1 MANTIQISADTS
13 GFVSGVQRA
22 ENAMRGLGRNIQQAT
37 SSGMFSGLAD
47 GFGQLVGGISIMASL
62 AAAARS
68 FYSAMEAG
76 GALVDL
82 SGQTGVAV
90 DKLMVL
96 QTAFDQAGMSAGDVQ
111 PVIAKLQ
118 KSIAEAATGNDQA
131 IAKFRA
137 MGVAVKDIQGLSAD
151 EQLAAVGEAISKIE
165 NPAQRS
171 AMAMEIFGKSGAKLL
186 SVFSA
191 GGLEDVQTGIGN
203 QAQLMVENAGIFDRA
218 TDVLGMAGTKIQ
230 GFFVG
235 MASQIMP
242 PLMGAVEAINGI
254 DLSGIGEA
262 FGSAIA
268 SAIVLFQNFDTVG
281 SIILNSLTL
290 AFTTVTNFFWE
301 QMTTSIFKVGDVLS
315 SAFSA
320 AVSFFKNDFTTISS
334 TVYEKIKS
342 ALQSAVGFFANAW
355 SDLGPKVLVPLK
367 IAFGIAV
374 NFFNE
379 AFQKTIPSVYASL
392 KIAFANA
399 INYLSKEVS
408 VVFAKVAAAFKAML
422 PGGGNMQEEV
432 NKAQAKERAKPD
444 LIDVGK
450 LESEKAAIEAK
461 PIKPVVDITQLQKDF
476 EALNYK
482 TVKPLF
488 NTENFKANTQK
499 DIDNLRALKE
509 KALADAR
516 KNNPPPAP
524 APTGAEFLP
533 KGTEKAVGGIV
544 SSMAKIG
551 GDIGGPQTN
560 ALDIQRQQLQ
570 AQQRT
575 ADNTAKLVA
584 QMSKPTGGATSIVYQ

>member
-37 SSGMFSGLAD
+37 APGMFSGLAN
-47 GFGQLVGGISIMASL
+47 GLGQLVGGISIMASL

-96 QTAFDQAGMSAGDVQ
+96 QTAFDQAGMSASDVQ

-131 IAKFRA
+131 IAKFKA
-137 MGVAVKDIQGLSAD
+137 MGVAVGDIKGLSAD

-191 GGLEDVQTGIGN
+191 GGLEDVQAGIGN

-218 TDVLGMAGTKIQ
+218 TDVLGMAGTKMQ

-242 PLMGAVEAINGI
+242 PLMGVVETLNGL
-254 DLSGIGEA
+254 DLSGIGKDL
-262 FGSAIA
+262 GDAIA
-268 SAIVLFQNFDTVG
+268 TWIVYFQNFDTVG
-281 SIILNSLTL
+281 SIVGNTLQL
-290 AFTTVTNFFWE
+290 AFLNAINYLDGAISPLGDQMDAAMELAFAEAINYFGEIFTN
-301 QMTTSIFKVGDVLS
+301 
-315 SAFSA
+315 
-320 AVSFFKNDFTTISS
+320 
-334 TVYEKIKS
+334 
-342 ALQSAVGFFANAW
+342 
-355 SDLGPKVLVPLK
+355 
-367 IAFGIAV
+367 
-374 NFFNE
+374 
-379 AFQKTIPSVYASL
+379 TIPEIYASM
-392 KIAFANA
+392 KVAFANA
-399 INYLSKEVS
+399 INFLATELSVI
-408 VVFAKVAAAFKAML
+408 FATTAAKTKALFTGQSPEAAAKKAE
-422 PGGGNMQEEV
+422 QEV
-432 NKAQAKERAKPD
+432 RARPSVIDTVKLKAD
-444 LIDVGK
+444 LK
-450 LESEKAAIEAK
+450 SAQEK
-461 PIKPVVDITQLQKDF
+461 PIVPLVDTTPLEANL
-476 EALNYK
+476 EALKNQP
-482 TVKPLF
+482 VELLF
-488 NTENFKANTQK
+488 DTTDLEDKLQAQK
-499 DIDNLRALKE
+499 DILDQAKVQAGETARE
-509 KALADAR
+509 KFAT
-516 KNNPPPAP
+516 PAP

-533 KGTEKAVGGIV
+533 KGTDKAVGGIV

-551 GDIGGPQTN
+551 GDVGGPQLG
-560 ALDIQRQQLQ
+560 ALDIARQQLQ

-575 ADNTAKLVA
+575 AENTAKLVA
-584 QMSKPTGGATSIVYQ
+584 QMKPQTTGTTTVVYQ